1 MEKVRFK
8 EGYEAALQLS
18 GRAFQ
23 ARRMAKTKENN
34 GTLLDASH
42 GSCEVQTGI
51 CTPHPPG
58 WCDFGGPALPLWAP
72 SLHPQEA
79 RLS

>member
-8 EGYEAALQLS
+8 EGYEAALRLS

-23 ARRMAKTKENN
+23 ARRMVKTKENN
-34 GTLLDASH
+34 GSLLDASC

-51 CTPHPPG
+51 
-58 WCDFGGPALPLWAP
+58 
-72 SLHPQEA
+72 
-79 RLS
+79 